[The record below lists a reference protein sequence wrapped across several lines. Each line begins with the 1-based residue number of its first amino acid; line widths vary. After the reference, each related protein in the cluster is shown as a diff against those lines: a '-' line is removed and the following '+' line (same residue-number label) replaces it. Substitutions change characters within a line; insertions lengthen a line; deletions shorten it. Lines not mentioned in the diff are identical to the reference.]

1 MRMTASTLPLFE
13 SQHVDIDPYYNF
25 IASFQGQI
33 TKLLFSETAPT
44 KAALIKQMKIDFAC
58 VVNQTFMYLTDE
70 EKAYFTKAPYQFAE
84 DLATLLMEN
93 DNKMTH

>member
-1 MRMTASTLPLFE
+1 
-13 SQHVDIDPYYNF
+13 
-25 IASFQGQI
+25 
-33 TKLLFSETAPT
+33 
-44 KAALIKQMKIDFAC
+44 MKIDFAC

-84 DLATLLMEN
+84 DLATLLNEN